1 MHEER
6 KPLTSLF
13 TAVLDEVVTLFQN
26 EIRLV
31 KAELSEKF
39 GRFANGGVMLAIGG
53 VVSIAAVFMI
63 LQSIVSWLE
72 AAGLPDEWGYLI
84 VGVVLAGV
92 GAFALMRGIRN
103 VNPKH
108 LVPDRTIHDLK
119 ADVLVDNRGRHDDGQ
134 ARHRLYVPSTL
145 ALQHP

>member
-13 TAVLDEVVTLFQN
+13 TAVIDEVVTLFQN

-31 KAELSEKF
+31 KAEMSEKF
-39 GRFANGGVMLAIGG
+39 GRFANGGVMLAVGG
-53 VVSIAAVFMI
+53 VALIAALFMI
-63 LQSIVSWLE
+63 LLSIVNWLE

-84 VGVVLAGV
+84 VGGVLAAV

-108 LVPDRTIHDLK
+108 LVPERTIRDLK
-119 ADVLVDNRGRHDDGQ
+119 ADINAVTEHV
-134 ARHRLYVPSTL
+134 S
-145 ALQHP
+145 